1 MALVTVWWC
10 CDLGGCPLC
19 FPKPVPCL
27 DDVWDGTASI
37 HGTCWCPCPGQQALG
52 AGAQPE
58 GAGTSLSPAPLFW
71 EAWDKAQPRCRLH
84 LAALGDTLPA
94 AEGQRVPPLL
104 FAGKLRFNSLGS
116 YPSILAEPP
125 GFYPSSS
132 QGGELGELRSG
143 KLKAENEIFFYYY
156 YFYFIFFYSQEHRS
170 KKIPIYH
177 PRPSETADQET

>member
-1 MALVTVWWC
+1 MLVTVWWC
-10 CDLGGCPLC
+10 CDISGCPLC

-27 DDVWDGTASI
+27 DAVWDGAASI
-37 HGTCWCPCPGQQALG
+37 HGTCRWLWVLEPSLRVLGPPCPL
-52 AGAQPE
+52 
-58 GAGTSLSPAPLFW
+58 PLFFW

-94 AEGQRVPPLL
+94 AEGHRVRPLL

-143 KLKAENEIFFYYY
+143 KLKAENVIFF
-156 YFYFIFFYSQEHRS
+156 
-170 KKIPIYH
+170 
-177 PRPSETADQET
+177 